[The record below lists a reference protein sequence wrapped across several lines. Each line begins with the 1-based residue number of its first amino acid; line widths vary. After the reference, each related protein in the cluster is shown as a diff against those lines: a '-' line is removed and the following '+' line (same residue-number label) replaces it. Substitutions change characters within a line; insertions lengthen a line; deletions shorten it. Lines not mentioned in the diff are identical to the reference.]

1 MITASAPRRALR
13 SSERGFVLVAVLW
26 LLAALAALAVIFSLY
41 LANSARAL
49 ALNDAALEAE
59 ALVSGAVELSA
70 YQLQLAGE
78 NARPAKGAFRTQLNG
93 AELAVSF
100 VSETARIDLN
110 AAPKELLAGLLSAL
124 GASEEDANQ
133 SADRIVA
140 WRTKPTTETAGN
152 EDALYRAAGR
162 TYSPRQAPFA
172 HVNELG
178 LVLGIPP
185 ALVERALPF
194 VTVFSRASGV
204 DVLTAEPEVIAALPG
219 MTPLTLKQFLSD
231 RASLPNDATAIV
243 TALGEAKS
251 SATDQKSPA
260 YRLQIR
266 IRFADG
272 REVASEV
279 VISVRGKEEPYRVL
293 SWRDEGPVRRRTPMR
308 L

>member
-1 MITASAPRRALR
+1 MTGRAEHSHSR
-13 SSERGFVLVAVLW
+13 PSERGFVIVAVLW

-41 LANSARAL
+41 LSNSARAL
-49 ALNDAALEAE
+49 ALNDTALQAE
-59 ALVSGAVELSA
+59 ALVSAGVELTA

-78 NARPAKGAFRTQLNG
+78 DSRPASGAFRTQLNG

-100 VSETARIDLN
+100 VCETARIDLN

-124 GASEEDANQ
+124 GAGDNAKEF
-133 SADRIVA
+133 ADRIIA
-140 WRTKPTTETAGN
+140 WRTRPTTETEGH
-152 EDALYRAAGR
+152 EEALYRAAGR
-162 TYSPRQAPFA
+162 SYSPRQAPFA

-194 VTVFSRASGV
+194 LTVFSGTSGV
-204 DVLTAEPEVIAALPG
+204 DVLTAPAEVIAALPG
-219 MTPLTLKQFLSD
+219 MTPLTLRQFLRE
-231 RASLPNDATAIV
+231 RAMLPNDVNAIA
-243 TALGEAKS
+243 TALGEAKA

-266 IRFADG
+266 VRFANG
-272 REVASEV
+272 RETGSEV
-279 VISVRGKEEPYRVL
+279 VIFVRDREEPYRVL
-293 SWRDEGPVRRRTPMR
+293 SWRDDLPARRRAPAR